1 MHQISVC
8 RRLSGTLALSIAV
21 VGLTALGP
29 VALAADDHTR
39 DDVSGAVNPARDY
52 ARGLDGVFGG
62 LFINDIGVTMLFTR
76 SASDSE
82 IQDVESRI
90 PSWVEVTTDR
100 VTDSEAD
107 LLNAYANIRDDA
119 SSGKEDGV
127 SGVGVDVRENSVL
140 VTLHDKG
147 YADSKARVE
156 ARYGSV
162 RLSFTQGEGDTGT
175 SCTRFNC
182 PSSPWKG
189 GIDLN
194 LCTMTGIA
202 YKASGS
208 SVSFRAVTAGH
219 CDGVGSGGLRYD
231 HINSSYTV
239 GLQTWNLDHANST
252 CDCQFI
258 SIDAHT
264 EGHRYLKND
273 DDVQDILYTKIASA
287 INNGDTVCE
296 SGVGGSDPGPRKCGT
311 VTDTSY
317 SANRV
322 DLGYWIDDQMVAS
335 YHVIDGDSGAP
346 VMSNSGDTIFG
357 INVAK
362 HLVGSTYYGVF
373 STSSALSDESSGW
386 TFCRTGDSVSDC

>member
-147 YADSKARVE
+147 YADSKARAKQGTAQLGSHSPR
-156 ARYGSV
+156 ARATRAQAARGSTARV
-162 RLSFTQGEGDTGT
+162 PRG
-175 SCTRFNC
+175 R
-182 PSSPWKG
+182 
-189 GIDLN
+189 
-194 LCTMTGIA
+194 A
-202 YKASGS
+202 AS
-208 SVSFRAVTAGH
+208 
-219 CDGVGSGGLRYD
+219 
-231 HINSSYTV
+231 I
-239 GLQTWNLDHANST
+239 ST
-252 CDCQFI
+252 C
-258 SIDAHT
+258 
-264 EGHRYLKND
+264 
-273 DDVQDILYTKIASA
+273 
-287 INNGDTVCE
+287 
-296 SGVGGSDPGPRKCGT
+296 
-311 VTDTSY
+311 
-317 SANRV
+317 
-322 DLGYWIDDQMVAS
+322 
-335 YHVIDGDSGAP
+335 AP
-346 VMSNSGDTIFG
+346 
-357 INVAK
+357 
-362 HLVGSTYYGVF
+362 
-373 STSSALSDESSGW
+373 
-386 TFCRTGDSVSDC
+386 